1 MKKIIFS
8 IISIMILMIPI
19 YVQAES
25 KNEVTIYMFRGNTC
39 PHCEEALE
47 YFKNHEEEIPKDI
60 KFITY
65 EVYDNSQNNT
75 LLQNIEKK
83 LNFDED
89 DIGSIPL
96 FIVGNEYILGYSSA
110 SDIKKIIDLAES
122 TKNND
127 NYEDI
132 VAKEIKDSGL
142 KVSGISLEKL
152 IGGPNKVVTAI
163 VFGVFGLIVIG
174 FGAMIIFSRK
184 N

>member
-8 IISIMILMIPI
+8 IITVMMIMIPI
-19 YVQAES
+19 HVQAES

-47 YFKNHEEEIPKDI
+47 YLKNHEEEVPKDI

-65 EVYDNSQNNT
+65 EVYNNSKNNT

-83 LNFDED
+83 LNFAED

-96 FIVGNEYILGYSSA
+96 FIVGNEYKLGYSSA
-110 SDIKKIIDLAES
+110 SDLKQIFNLAE
-122 TKNND
+122 TAKNSD

-132 VAKEIKDSGL
+132 VAKEIKDSKL
-142 KVSGISLEKL
+142 KVSGVSLEKL

-163 VFGVFGLIVIG
+163 VFGVFGLIVLG
-174 FGAMIIFSRK
+174 FGAMILFSRK

>member
-39 PHCEEALE
+39 PHCEDALE
-47 YFKNHEEEIPKDI
+47 YLKNHEEEIPKDI

-122 TKNND
+122 AKNND